1 MKERDE
7 NHQSE
12 LRSMDKEKTRR
23 EHEYLEKTK
32 DLQSQHDR
40 EIKDLQAEMR
50 EKLARADQ

>member
-12 LRSMDKEKTRR
+12 LRAMDKEKTRR
-23 EHEYLEKTK
+23 EHEYLEKTS